1 MNLSEKDFKK
11 ISLRIEANKNAAKNL
26 NISENQQF
34 KESVGEFYV
43 NQGTPSN
50 FDAYKKVQIDYSR
63 RYYMFDV
70 IPMGAPRMTQADKW
84 KTNPNHPDPN
94 YRQREVVTRY
104 FQVKNTM
111 LWQAVQMK
119 FELGDVLEAIYFL
132 PMPDSWSQKKKDAM
146 IGTIHDSKPDV
157 DNISKLCQDVF
168 KKDDS
173 AVWWNNCRKYWAYTG
188 AILIYQ

>member
-1 MNLSEKDFKK
+1 
-11 ISLRIEANKNAAKNL
+11 
-26 NISENQQF
+26 
-34 KESVGEFYV
+34 
-43 NQGTPSN
+43 
-50 FDAYKKVQIDYSR
+50 
-63 RYYMFDV
+63 MFDV

-188 AILIYQ
+188 AILIYQQCFYAFINKSHLRKHFMRFTFVEIVKTKQSDQQ